1 MSSDNLT
8 EKTFIINDDTFTD
21 DKKVIK
27 TDLYTAI
34 IYLNR
39 FNKTE
44 LNGGYVKISYFMPS
58 GTMRPNATY
67 TENVDTKKYKCKNLY
82 IFKASHKIT
91 MDSSFDGELVIEM
104 VPTVNTSDK
113 LFLCLPLIN
122 TRYSTQPQND
132 IDKLLNISVKPPTSY
147 TTMDFTLQ
155 NLIEPKQKKI
165 IYKSG
170 IDTVVVFTTPI
181 PIQEIDFTK
190 YNNIPDDLF
199 AIYPV
204 NDNYKIIPATV
215 VEGFSE
221 GVEGVADNSTQV
233 SADVNNLFAKNLISC
248 TLVDDNDNAV
258 NENVATYL
266 VDGANKSQNSANALI
281 YAFIIMITTIII
293 SYFGSPLLFHYSVA
307 KHITDSN
314 KLTHATV
321 VLSFMLFLLGIIL
334 LISGNTYDVS
344 EMWVGVFIIIFLG
357 LSALSI
363 ALQRNINPY
372 VVPQTNMET
381 DMKKYINNIHT
392 SIYAFFDFLYSSYD
406 DIFVTFFALFIA
418 LFIIL
423 IISAEVSATSTSALE
438 KEKKTPGY
446 ISHLR
451 GMVYGIGFVYGTFC
465 ILWILALFK
474 SG

>member
-21 DKKVIK
+21 EKKVIK

-44 LNGGYVKISYFMPS
+44 MNGGFVKISYFMPS

-122 TRYSTQPQND
+122 TRYSTQQQND

-165 IYKSG
+165 VYKSG
-170 IDTVVVFTTPI
+170 IDTVIVFTTPI
-181 PIQEIDFTK
+181 SIQEIDFTK

-199 AIYPV
+199 SIYPV
-204 NDNYKIIPATV
+204 SDKYKIIPATL

-233 SADVNNLFAKNLISC
+233 SADVNNLFSKNLISC

-266 VDGANKSQNSANALI
+266 VDGANKSQSSANALV
-281 YAFIIMITTIII
+281 YAFIIMITTIVV
-293 SYFGSPLLFHYSVA
+293 SYFGSPMMFYYSVS
-307 KHITDSN
+307 KHITDSDQ
-314 KLTHATV
+314 LTFATI
-321 VLSFMLFLLGIIL
+321 VLAFMSFLLGIVL

-344 EMWVGVFIIIFLG
+344 EMWVGIFIIIFLG

-363 ALQRNINPY
+363 ALQRNISPY
-372 VVPQTNMET
+372 TPQPNMAT
-381 DMKKYINNIHT
+381 SLNNVMA
-392 SIYAFFDFLYSSYD
+392 SITTYWSFVNLSDRTTLYTFIGLFIFLLIILVISTEVSVTYSS
-406 DIFVTFFALFIA
+406 V
-418 LFIIL
+418 
-423 IISAEVSATSTSALE
+423 LE

-451 GMVYGIGFVYGTFC
+451 SMVYSIGFIYGTLC
-465 ILWILALFK
+465 ITWGIALYK

>member
-21 DKKVIK
+21 EKKVIK

-39 FNKTE
+39 FNKTV
-44 LNGGYVKISYFMPS
+44 LNGGFVKISYFMPS

-155 NLIEPKQKKI
+155 NLIEPKQKKVV
-165 IYKSG
+165 YKSG

-199 AIYPV
+199 SIYPV
-204 NDNYKIIPATV
+204 NDNYKIIPTTV

-248 TLVDDNDNAV
+248 TLVDDNDNMV

-293 SYFGSPLLFHYSVA
+293 SYFGSPIMFYHGVS
-307 KHITDSN
+307 KHITDPDQ
-314 KLTHATV
+314 LTHATIF
-321 VLSFMLFLLGIIL
+321 LAFMSFLLGIIL

-372 VVPQTNMET
+372 VPQTNMAT
-381 DMKKYINNIHT
+381 SLNNIMN
-392 SIYAFFDFLYSSYD
+392 SISAYFTVVNLSDKTTLYAFIGIFISLFL
-406 DIFVTFFALFIA
+406 
-418 LFIIL
+418 IL
-423 IISAEVSATSTSALE
+423 VISAEVSATSTSVVE

-451 GMVYGIGFVYGTFC
+451 GMIYGIGFIYGTLC
-465 ILWILALFK
+465 IPWILALYN